1 MVALA
6 RWALAALWIWASQA
20 SAAWVVTDD
29 TGQRL
34 SFAQPPQRIVSLL
47 PSLTEAV
54 CAMDRCNLLVGVD
67 RYSNYPES
75 VRALPQMGGGL
86 DPSIEAI
93 VARRPDVVLAAVN
106 SRFADRLRALGIRV
120 LLLDPQ
126 NHADVRRILDTL
138 GLLLAVPDAQRVW
151 REIEAG
157 TAAAAR
163 SLKPSARAARVYVEV
178 GSGPFAASESSFIG
192 ETLARLGVRNT
203 VPARLGSFPLLNPEY
218 VVQANPDVIL
228 VAQSDAP
235 GLASRPGWSRIR
247 AVREARVCA
256 LDRAESDLRMRPG
269 PRMALAAQA
278 LADCLNAKAP

>member
-29 TGQRL
+29 AGQRL

-47 PSLTEAV
+47 PSLTEVV
-54 CAMDRCNLLVGVD
+54 CALDRCNLLVGVD

-138 GLLLAVPDAQRVW
+138 GQLLAVPDAQRVW

-256 LDRAESDLRMRPG
+256 LGRAESDLLMRPG

-278 LADCLNAKAP
+278 LADCLNSKAP

>member
-29 TGQRL
+29 AGQRL

-47 PSLTEAV
+47 PSLTEVV
-54 CAMDRCNLLVGVD
+54 CALDRCNLLVGVD

-120 LLLDPQ
+120 ILLDPQ

-138 GLLLAVPDAQRVW
+138 GQLLAVPDAQRVW

-163 SLKPSARAARVYVEV
+163 SLKPGARAARVYVEV

-256 LDRAESDLRMRPG
+256 LDRAESDLLMRPG

>member
-6 RWALAALWIWASQA
+6 RWARAARWIWASQA

-47 PSLTEAV
+47 PSLTEVV
-54 CAMDRCNLLVGVD
+54 CALDRCNLLVGVD

-75 VRALPQMGGGL
+75 VRVLPQMGGGL

-138 GLLLAVPDAQRVW
+138 GQLLAVPDAQRVW

-256 LDRAESDLRMRPG
+256 LGRAESDLLMRPG

>member
-1 MVALA
+1 MVALV
-6 RWALAALWIWASQA
+6 RWALAVLWIWASQA

-54 CAMDRCNLLVGVD
+54 CALDRCNLLVGVD

-138 GLLLAVPDAQRVW
+138 GQLLAVPDAQRVW

-157 TAAAAR
+157 TASAAR

-228 VAQSDAP
+228 LAQSDAP
-235 GLASRPGWSRIR
+235 GLGSRPGWARIR

-256 LDRAESDLRMRPG
+256 LDRAQSDLLMRPG